1 MSINTYDNKQIEL
14 KLKNLFKDNGFIVES
29 IDTTITYGTLSSLNI
44 NFKLDKSKLS
54 HFALNN
60 ELRYLTKGI
69 KQGLGLN
76 KTIETHKQIKTMYQI
91 IDKTYNLEISLRD
104 NKYNNKDLNKLNLVH
119 LNYDSIKVN
128 FIKLM
133 KYNEIE
139 METIIPYQYKSEDDD
154 IFNPLFSE
162 QIRIVQKFKDN
173 INNKIKSLLL
183 NWNNQVFL
191 SQFDYLS
198 SNMYLDTLTQ
208 HIDREWRTIQ
218 DKGENDIE
226 KHKYEIIKELLYL
239 ELHIH
244 VSTSMQVTSNLTI
257 FHNYNEYFL
266 SNFYNGTNKFT
277 KHTDKVIIIIYKQV
291 FTSVIRYINQYTHNN
306 LPNLNYIT
314 NSSGFNIINQ
324 DSNYIYLESKIKAI
338 NVTYNSKNI
347 PFNIKEY
354 NNIRLNKS
362 NYKLEYN
369 LDKNYIIE
377 RLDEIVEDNV
387 FYQYINKRNFYQDIN
402 DSLTTL
408 EFNLFELNCHIE
420 EIKNKF

>member
-226 KHKYEIIKELLYL
+226 KHKYEIIKELLSL